1 MPKIQSPQGSSRFS
15 VNRIQSELLHINM
28 LVSIEPNIYAGSI
41 MIIYSRQHMEGIP
54 SWP

>member
-1 MPKIQSPQGSSRFS
+1 MPEIQSPQGFSRFS
-15 VNRIQSELLHINM
+15 VNQRQSELPHINM
-28 LVSIEPNIYAGSI
+28 QSIEPSLYAGSI